1 MPAFALLSLLV
12 FAAGCGTSRL
22 VTAPSTGAVEPP
34 EPSARSMP
42 VAVEPTDPGSSSDD
56 VARPAVLAP
65 GLDPAIFR
73 DHRRPPRALSLVVV
87 EIQQL
92 EMLFR
97 ATVATSPDRPLIQ
110 RRIAEDYVELEKA
123 ATAESRLPG
132 DPARRDTR
140 RRTAEQARRMAL
152 RSYEELVTQF
162 PADPR
167 TDEARYFLAY
177 EREQARDLAGARRA
191 YLDLITQ
198 GPSSKYVPLAYLA
211 FGEMFFAEATDDA
224 SKWEIAKQAYR
235 KVLDTPPP
243 ANEAYAYAWY
253 RLGFVLV
260 NQGDR
265 DGALHALDKAVE
277 AATAFPQLPG
287 SAALREEAEAQ
298 RRSLSP

>member
-1 MPAFALLSLLV
+1 MPVVALLSWLLLST
-12 FAAGCGTSRL
+12 ACGTSKL
-22 VTAPSTGAVEPP
+22 VTAPSTGAVEPSG
-34 EPSARSMP
+34 PSARLMP
-42 VAVEPTDPGSSSDD
+42 VAVDPPDPGAAADD
-56 VARPAVLAP
+56 LARHAVLAP
-65 GLDPAIFR
+65 GLDPALFR
-73 DHRRPPRALSLVVV
+73 DHRRPPRALALLVV

-123 ATAESRLPG
+123 ATAESVLPG

-152 RSYEELVTQF
+152 RSYEDLVTQF

-198 GPSSKYVPLAYLA
+198 SPSSRYVPLAYLA
-211 FGEMFFAEATDDA
+211 FGEMFFSEAADDP

-235 KVLDTPPP
+235 KVLDAPPP

-253 RLGFVLV
+253 RLGYVLV

-265 DGALHALDKAVE
+265 DGALHALEKAVE
-277 AATAFPQLPG
+277 AATAFPQVPG
-287 SAALREEAEAQ
+287 AAALREEAEGQ
-298 RRSLSP
+298 RRALSP